1 VYLAEAPRDTVMM
14 FTAKALDA
22 SWAYPYSTY
31 QRSSTSTT
39 GPQKLSVGVCVG
51 IAIGCAV
58 AVASAITAAVVLIKK
73 RKARQ
78 LSTLTGQLS
87 DPKI

>member
-1 VYLAEAPRDTVMM
+1 MM